1 MNYNYSFK
9 NIPTPTKAS
18 YQLVLIEKIES
29 MIKRMRRK
37 ALFFLNSDNKE
48 NNTKTSFGFKSRYHL
63 PPCNKLE
70 HFEKGLLNIISNVK
84 FTNNKN
90 SFQKKLRAD
99 KTEIKN
105 SRNIYV
111 FADKANNV

>member
-1 MNYNYSFK
+1 
-9 NIPTPTKAS
+9 
-18 YQLVLIEKIES
+18 

-48 NNTKTSFGFKSRYHL
+48 NNTKTSFGFKSRYH
-63 PPCNKLE
+63 PSPCTKLE

-111 FADKANNV
+111 FADKTNNV